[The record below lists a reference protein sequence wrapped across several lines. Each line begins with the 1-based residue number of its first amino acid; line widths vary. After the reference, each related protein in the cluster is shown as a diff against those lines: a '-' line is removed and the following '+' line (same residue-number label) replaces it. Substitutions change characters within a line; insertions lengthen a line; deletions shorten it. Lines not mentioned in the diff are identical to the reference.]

1 MNQILSTSMPMEN
14 KKKDKK
20 NKKNKKNRQPIAIG
34 SILKFFGMVILIF
47 GVFVIGIGGYA
58 IYKNQIVQQQNV
70 EPTIAIEN
78 KTDTLILLKVTHEKK
93 IAKVEYAWNEEEL
106 KVIDGNNG
114 QYVEQE
120 INIPSGTN
128 TLHVKVQD
136 EEGKEKTFE
145 KQYEIESNINFE
157 VAGNKIKI
165 TCEAEKTISYMT
177 YRWDEEE
184 ETRIEINDTKI
195 EQEIEAIKGLHTLT
209 VVTVDEDNSKDT
221 KSQKINGVSKPEL
234 IIDVDEEV
242 KHFVIKISDDE
253 KLQRIEIRLNQDDSQ
268 KYLLNLED
276 KDLKELEYV
285 LPIELQ
291 SGENIIEVKVYNSN
305 NITNESGVRYVK
317 Q

>member
-20 NKKNKKNRQPIAIG
+20 NKKSRQPIAIG

-47 GVFVIGIGGYA
+47 GVFIIGIGGYA

-78 KTDTLILLKVTHEKK
+78 KTDTVILLKVTHEKK
-93 IAKVEYAWNEEEL
+93 IAKVEYGWNEEDME
-106 KVIDGNNG
+106 VIDGKNG
-114 QYVEQE
+114 QYIEQE
-120 INIPSGTN
+120 INIPSGIN

-136 EEGKEKTFE
+136 EEGKEKIFE

-177 YRWDEEE
+177 YKWDEEE

-195 EQEIEAIKGLHTLT
+195 EQEMEYPGQIK
-209 VVTVDEDNSKDT
+209 VN
-221 KSQKINGVSKPEL
+221 
-234 IIDVDEEV
+234 
-242 KHFVIKISDDE
+242 VIREWRATEFAK
-253 KLQRIEIRLNQDDSQ
+253 
-268 KYLLNLED
+268 
-276 KDLKELEYV
+276 
-285 LPIELQ
+285 
-291 SGENIIEVKVYNSN
+291 
-305 NITNESGVRYVK
+305 
-317 Q
+317 

>member
-20 NKKNKKNRQPIAIG
+20 NKKSRQPIAIG

-47 GVFVIGIGGYA
+47 GVFIIGIGGYA

-78 KTDTLILLKVTHEKK
+78 KTDTVILLKVTHEKK
-93 IAKVEYAWNEEEL
+93 IAKVEYGWNEEDME
-106 KVIDGNNG
+106 VIDGKNG
-114 QYVEQE
+114 QYIEQE
-120 INIPSGTN
+120 INIPSGIN

-136 EEGKEKTFE
+136 EEGKEKIFE

-177 YRWDEEE
+177 YKWDEEE

-195 EQEIEAIKGLHTLT
+195 EQEIDAIKGLHTLT
-209 VVTVDEDNSKDT
+209 VVAVDEDNNKDT

-242 KHFVIKISDDE
+242 KHFVIKTSDDE
-253 KLQRIEIRLNQDDSQ
+253 QLQRIEIRLNQDDSQ

-276 KDLKELEYV
+276 KNLKELEYV

-305 NITNESGVRYVK
+305 NVTNESGVRYVK

>member
-14 KKKDKK
+14 NKK
-20 NKKNKKNRQPIAIG
+20 NKKNKQPIAIG
-34 SILKFFGMVILIF
+34 SVLKFFGMVILIF
-47 GVFVIGIGGYA
+47 GVFIIGIGGYT
-58 IYKNQIVQQQNV
+58 IYKNQIVQQQNL

-78 KTDTLILLKVTHEKK
+78 KTDTVILLKVTHEKK
-93 IAKVEYAWNEEEL
+93 IAKVEYGWNEESME
-106 KVIDGNNG
+106 VIDGNNG

-120 INIPSGTN
+120 INIPSGIN

-136 EEGKEKTFE
+136 EEGNEKSFE

-165 TCEAEKTISYMT
+165 TCESDKTISYMT
-177 YRWDEEE
+177 YKWDEEE

-209 VVTVDEDNSKDT
+209 VVAVDEDNNKDT

-242 KHFVIKISDDE
+242 KHFVIKTSDDE
-253 KLQRIEIRLNQDDSQ
+253 KLQRIEIRLNQDDNQ

-291 SGENIIEVKVYNSN
+291 SGENLIEVKVYNSN
-305 NITNESGVRYVK
+305 NVTNESGVRYVK

>member
-1 MNQILSTSMPMEN
+1 MNQILSTSMPMEKN
-14 KKKDKK
+14 KKSKK
-20 NKKNKKNRQPIAIG
+20 NKKDIPMN
-34 SILKFFGMVILIF
+34 SILKFFGMIILIF
-47 GVFVIGIGGYA
+47 GVFIIGIGGYT
-58 IYKNQIVQQQNV
+58 IYKNQVVQQQNL

-78 KTDTLILLKVTHEKK
+78 KTDTEILLKVTHEKK
-93 IAKVEYAWNEEEL
+93 IAKVEYGWNDEDMV
-106 KVIDGNNG
+106 VIDGNNG

-120 INIPSGTN
+120 ISIPSGIN

-165 TCEAEKTISYMT
+165 TCQEERTIAYMT
-177 YRWDEEE
+177 YKWDDEEE
-184 ETRIEINDTKI
+184 KRIEINDTKI
-195 EQEIEAIKGLHTLT
+195 DQEIDAIKGLHTLT
-209 VVTVDEDNSKDT
+209 VVTVDENNNKAT

-234 IIDVDEEV
+234 IIDVDEEA
-242 KHFVIKISDDE
+242 KHFVIKTSDDE
-253 KLQRIEIRLNQDDSQ
+253 QIQKIEIRLNQDDNQ

-276 KDLKELEYV
+276 KNLKELEYV

-291 SGENIIEVKVYNSN
+291 NGENIIEVKVYNSN
-305 NITNESGVRYVK
+305 NVTNESGVRYVK

>member
-14 KKKDKK
+14 NKK
-20 NKKNKKNRQPIAIG
+20 NIKNKKNRQPIAIG
-34 SILKFFGMVILIF
+34 SVLKFFGMVILIF
-47 GVFVIGIGGYA
+47 GVFIIGIGGYT
-58 IYKNQIVQQQNV
+58 IYKNQIVQQQNL

-78 KTDTLILLKVTHEKK
+78 KTDTVILLKVTHEKK
-93 IAKVEYAWNEEEL
+93 IAKVEYGWNEEAME
-106 KVIDGNNG
+106 VIHGNNG

-120 INIPSGTN
+120 IEIPSGIN

-165 TCEAEKTISYMT
+165 TCEGEKTISYMT
-177 YRWDEEE
+177 YKWDEEE

-209 VVTVDEDNSKDT
+209 VVTVDEDNKKDT
-221 KSQKINGVSKPEL
+221 KSKKINGVSKPEL

-242 KHFVIKISDDE
+242 KHFVIKASDDE
-253 KLQRIEIRLNQDDSQ
+253 KLQRIEIRLNQDDNQ

-291 SGENIIEVKVYNSN
+291 SGENVIEVKVYNSN
-305 NITNESGVRYVK
+305 NVTKESGVRYVK

>member
-1 MNQILSTSMPMEN
+1 MNQILSTSMPMEKN
-14 KKKDKK
+14 KKSKK
-20 NKKNKKNRQPIAIG
+20 NKKDIPMN
-34 SILKFFGMVILIF
+34 SILKFFGMIILIF
-47 GVFVIGIGGYA
+47 GVFIIGIGGYT
-58 IYKNQIVQQQNV
+58 IYKNQVVQQQNL

-78 KTDTLILLKVTHEKK
+78 KTDTEILLKVTHEKK
-93 IAKVEYAWNEEEL
+93 IAKVEYGWNDEDMV
-106 KVIDGNNG
+106 VIDGNNG

-120 INIPSGTN
+120 ISIPSGIN

-165 TCEAEKTISYMT
+165 TCQEERTIAYMT
-177 YRWDEEE
+177 YKWDDEEE
-184 ETRIEINDTKI
+184 QRIEINDTKI
-195 EQEIEAIKGLHTLT
+195 DQEIDAIKGLHKLT
-209 VVTVDEDNSKDT
+209 VVTVDENNNKAT

-234 IIDVDEEV
+234 IIDVDEEA
-242 KHFVIKISDDE
+242 KHFVIKTSDDE
-253 KLQRIEIRLNQDDSQ
+253 QIQKIEIRLNQDDNQ

-276 KDLKELEYV
+276 KNLKELEYV

-291 SGENIIEVKVYNSN
+291 NGENIIEVKVYNSN
-305 NITNESGVRYVK
+305 NVTNESGVRYVK

>member
-1 MNQILSTSMPMEN
+1 MNQILSTSMPMEKN
-14 KKKDKK
+14 KKSKK
-20 NKKNKKNRQPIAIG
+20 NKKDIPMN
-34 SILKFFGMVILIF
+34 SILKFFGMIILIF
-47 GVFVIGIGGYA
+47 GVFIIGIGGYT
-58 IYKNQIVQQQNV
+58 IYKNQVVQQQNL

-78 KTDTLILLKVTHEKK
+78 KTDTEILLKVTHEKK
-93 IAKVEYAWNEEEL
+93 IAKVEYGWNDEDMV
-106 KVIDGNNG
+106 VIDGNNG

-120 INIPSGTN
+120 ISIPSGIN

-165 TCEAEKTISYMT
+165 TCQEERTIAYMT
-177 YRWDEEE
+177 YKWDDEEE
-184 ETRIEINDTKI
+184 QRIEINDTKI
-195 EQEIEAIKGLHTLT
+195 DQEIDAIKGLHTLT
-209 VVTVDEDNSKDT
+209 VVTVDENNNKAT

-234 IIDVDEEV
+234 IIDVDEEA
-242 KHFVIKISDDE
+242 KHFVIKTSDDE
-253 KLQRIEIRLNQDDSQ
+253 QIQKIEIRLNQDDNQ

-276 KDLKELEYV
+276 KNLKELEYV

-291 SGENIIEVKVYNSN
+291 NGENIIEVKVYNSN
-305 NITNESGVRYVK
+305 NVTNESGVRYVK

>member
-14 KKKDKK
+14 
-20 NKKNKKNRQPIAIG
+20 NKKNRQPIAIG
-34 SILKFFGMVILIF
+34 RVLKFFGMVILIF
-47 GVFVIGIGGYA
+47 GVVIIGIGGYT
-58 IYKNQIVQQQNV
+58 IYKNQMVQQQNL

-78 KTDTLILLKVTHEKK
+78 KTDTVILLKVTHEKK
-93 IAKVEYAWNEEEL
+93 ISKVEYGWNDEAMQ
-106 KVIDGNNG
+106 VVNGSNG

-120 INIPSGTN
+120 INIPSGIN

-165 TCEAEKTISYMT
+165 TCESDKTISYMT
-177 YRWDEEE
+177 YKWDDGE

-209 VVTVDEDNSKDT
+209 VVAVDEDNNKDT
-221 KSQKINGVSKPEL
+221 KLQKINGVSKPEL
-234 IIDVDEEV
+234 IIDVDDDV
-242 KHFVIKISDDE
+242 KHFVIRTSDDE
-253 KLQRIEIRLNQDDSQ
+253 QLQRIEIRLNQDDNQ

-276 KDLKELEYV
+276 KNLKELEYV

-305 NITNESGVRYVK
+305 NVTNESGVRYVK

>member
-20 NKKNKKNRQPIAIG
+20 NKKSRQPIAIG

-47 GVFVIGIGGYA
+47 GVFIIGIGGYA

-78 KTDTLILLKVTHEKK
+78 KTDTVILLKVTHEKK
-93 IAKVEYAWNEEEL
+93 IAKVEYGWNEEDME
-106 KVIDGNNG
+106 VIDGKNG
-114 QYVEQE
+114 QYIEQE
-120 INIPSGTN
+120 INIPSGIN

-136 EEGKEKTFE
+136 EEGKEKIFE

-177 YRWDEEE
+177 YKWDEEE
-184 ETRIEINDTKI
+184 ETKIEINDTKI
-195 EQEIEAIKGLHTLT
+195 EQEIDAIKGLHTLT
-209 VVTVDEDNSKDT
+209 VVAVDEDNNKDT

-242 KHFVIKISDDE
+242 KHFVIKTSDDE
-253 KLQRIEIRLNQDDSQ
+253 QLQRIEIRLNQDDSQ

-276 KDLKELEYV
+276 KNLKELEYV

-305 NITNESGVRYVK
+305 NVTNESGVRYVK

>member
-1 MNQILSTSMPMEN
+1 MNPILSTSMPMEKN
-14 KKKDKK
+14 KKSKK
-20 NKKNKKNRQPIAIG
+20 NKKDIPMN
-34 SILKFFGMVILIF
+34 SILKFFGMIILIF
-47 GVFVIGIGGYA
+47 GVFIIGIGGYT
-58 IYKNQIVQQQNV
+58 IYKNQVVQQQNL

-78 KTDTLILLKVTHEKK
+78 KTDTEILLKVTHEKK
-93 IAKVEYAWNEEEL
+93 IAKVEYGWNDEDMV
-106 KVIDGNNG
+106 VIDGNNG

-120 INIPSGTN
+120 ISIPSGIN

-165 TCEAEKTISYMT
+165 TCQEERTIAYMT
-177 YRWDEEE
+177 YKWDDEEE
-184 ETRIEINDTKI
+184 QRIEINDTKI
-195 EQEIEAIKGLHTLT
+195 DQEIDAIKGLHTLT
-209 VVTVDEDNSKDT
+209 VVTVDENNNKAT

-234 IIDVDEEV
+234 IIDVDEEA
-242 KHFVIKISDDE
+242 KHFVIKTSDDE
-253 KLQRIEIRLNQDDSQ
+253 QIQKIEIRLNQDDNQ

-276 KDLKELEYV
+276 KNLKELEYV

-291 SGENIIEVKVYNSN
+291 NGENIIEVKVYNSN
-305 NITNESGVRYVK
+305 NVTNESGVRYVK